1 MNILFLAIYLVAAVI
16 SGCLLGV
23 PIKDYIGRISWIDDS
38 LEISSSN
45 LSDGTCRIISVVLAV
60 IIASCLFLIIKDS
73 LESSIIP
80 AIVCCLTIPLL
91 IFVFSFILTIIGLA
105 LYWFLIGYMLIIV
118 IIIVAFVMIF
128 D

>member
-1 MNILFLAIYLVAAVI
+1 MNILFLVIYLVIAVI

-23 PIKDYIGRISWIDDS
+23 PIKDYIGGIFWIDFS

-45 LSDGTCRIISVVLAV
+45 LGDGTCRIISAVLAV

-73 LESSIIP
+73 LERNIIP
-80 AIVCCLTIPLL
+80 AIVCCLAIPLL
-91 IFVFSFILTIIGLA
+91 IFVASFILTIIGLV
-105 LYWFLIGYMLIIV
+105 LYWLLIGYMFIII